1 VHSDYYRLLGV
12 SRSASSDEIKL
23 AYRRLAQRLHPDV
36 SADPRD
42 SERFKEITVAYHV
55 LRNAERRVRYD
66 IEALEADL
74 DASERELNAAREILL
89 NGQASNAPAAS
100 VPPRGAPPDPPTPT
114 PVAAWEH
121 GFGEEDAAPAAKGAG
136 LLDRLARR
144 RAAAQPSGA
153 AGVRVAGDDYEV
165 VGEISFEEA
174 VRGGA
179 VTLTYAV
186 PERTGNGGTR
196 EVEWTVEVR
205 VPKNACAG
213 QRLRLKGKGG
223 PGENGGPDG
232 DLHVEIAYKR
242 HRLFRV
248 RGLDV
253 WFYLPIAPWEAVLG
267 AVVEIPTLDKPFRV
281 RVPAGAVS
289 GQTFRLPGRGL
300 PKPDGGRGDL
310 LACLR
315 VITPEHPSDAEKQLY
330 LQLARQSRF
339 NPRRGFG

>member
-1 VHSDYYRLLGV
+1 MQRDYYRVLGV
-12 SRSASSDEIKL
+12 SRSASPDEIKL

-36 SADPRD
+36 TPNPQDG
-42 SERFKEITVAYHV
+42 ERFKEITVAYHV
-55 LRNAERRVRYD
+55 LRDAERRVRYD
-66 IEALEADL
+66 IESMEADL
-74 DASERELNAAREILL
+74 DASERELNAAKEILA
-89 NGQASNAPAAS
+89 NGYAAAAAS
-100 VPPRGAPPDPPTPT
+100 VPPAAPDPPASWENDFVGEDGAPPP
-114 PVAAWEH
+114 ER
-121 GFGEEDAAPAAKGAG
+121 PASLFK
-136 LLDRLARR
+136 RLVRR
-144 RAAAQPSGA
+144 RSERAASEGN
-153 AGVRVAGDDYEV
+153 RVAGDDYEV
-165 VGEISFEEA
+165 VGEITFEEA

-179 VTLTYAV
+179 VTLTFAV

-196 EVEWTVEVR
+196 EVERTVEVR
-205 VPKNACAG
+205 VPKNAYPG
-213 QRLRLKGKGG
+213 QRLRVKGKGG
-223 PGENGGPDG
+223 PGDHGGPDG

-248 RGLDV
+248 RDLDI

-281 RVPAGAVS
+281 RIPAGATS

-315 VITPEHPSDAEKQLY
+315 VITPEHPTEAEKQLY

-339 NPRRGFG
+339 NARRGFG